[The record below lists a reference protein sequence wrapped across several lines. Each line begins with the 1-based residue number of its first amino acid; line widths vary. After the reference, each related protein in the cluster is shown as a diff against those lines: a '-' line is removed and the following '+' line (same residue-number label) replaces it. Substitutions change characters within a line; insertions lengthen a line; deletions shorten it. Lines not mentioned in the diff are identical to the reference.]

1 MRDTVSGVQHRGI
14 YGIWFA
20 ADGRVPLI
28 RKSRG
33 PYSGLLDLPGGT
45 PEVGEAPEQTLR
57 RELTEE
63 CGVTEAHVRS
73 WHEFDLVVVRDSS
86 GHPIDFRHSGLIAVL
101 DVSQAPSPVRDV
113 EDVTMVELRDPR
125 RLALAECS
133 ALLVEGLAHLGVV
146 LDA

>member
-1 MRDTVSGVQHRGI
+1 MQHRGI
-14 YGIWFA
+14 YGIWFDA
-20 ADGRVPLI
+20 NGRVPLI

-33 PYSGLLDLPGGT
+33 PYTGLLDLPGGT

-57 RELTEE
+57 RERVEE
-63 CGVTEAHVRS
+63 CGVTEAHVLS

-101 DVSQAPSPVRDV
+101 DVSQSPSPVRDV

-125 RLALAECS
+125 RLAVAECS
-133 ALLVEGLAHLGVV
+133 ALLVEGLTHLGVV
-146 LDA
+146 LDV